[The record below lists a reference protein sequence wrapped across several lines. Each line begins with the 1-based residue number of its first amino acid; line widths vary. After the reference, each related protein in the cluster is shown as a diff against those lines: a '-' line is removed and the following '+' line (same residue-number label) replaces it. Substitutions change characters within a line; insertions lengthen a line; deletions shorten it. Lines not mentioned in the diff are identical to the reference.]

1 MLVPSGPVLH
11 ISVVLLGV
19 VELCSSV
26 GGQLCLVSPPA
37 RPGRSRVV
45 SFFFFHFVGP
55 ARHGGGFVDNFCP
68 TLG

>member
-1 MLVPSGPVLH
+1 MLVPSGPMLH

-45 SFFFFHFVGP
+45 SFFSISWALPAMVGGLWTIFAP
-55 ARHGGGFVDNFCP
+55 
-68 TLG
+68 L